1 MKMEM
6 RRLLLITCC
15 VIILLLEKSNSR
27 PQFGHHC
34 QYDVGTEI
42 GGMNRPM
49 VLEDDGTGD
58 CRIDV
63 NENGE
68 IKVSSSFKAAQI
80 VTSDKGRFVYDSSRH
95 ENAYCESRLWVCIST
110 HRFSKLVFVGNRQR
124 GRFVATCASF
134 NRAVQT
140 SITIRNVKVTKHD
153 LNIIET
159 KKEITK
165 KRVQFRFKPGV
176 RLIDKTA
183 PDSFYHNVYYVCQS
197 FDLRHLKEYDATGFR
212 ILEDKSELGAQFM
225 RGPVVGE
232 NIVEPSSSSARSSA
246 RSGGNIFVHHAVVF
260 AWYSE

>member
-1 MKMEM
+1 MEFLDETVKKVMEM

-49 VLEDDGTGD
+49 VVEDDGNGD
-58 CRIDV
+58 CTIDV
-63 NENGE
+63 NRNGN
-68 IKVSSSFKAAQI
+68 VRVRSSFKAAQI

-95 ENAYCESRLWVCIST
+95 ENAYCEEPVVGVYINAPVFKATYLWEIDSDEEEV
-110 HRFSKLVFVGNRQR
+110 
-124 GRFVATCASF
+124 RFVATCASF

-159 KKEITK
+159 T
-165 KRVQFRFKPGV
+165 R
-176 RLIDKTA
+176 RLK
-183 PDSFYHNVYYVCQS
+183 
-197 FDLRHLKEYDATGFR
+197 
-212 ILEDKSELGAQFM
+212 
-225 RGPVVGE
+225 
-232 NIVEPSSSSARSSA
+232 
-246 RSGGNIFVHHAVVF
+246 
-260 AWYSE
+260 